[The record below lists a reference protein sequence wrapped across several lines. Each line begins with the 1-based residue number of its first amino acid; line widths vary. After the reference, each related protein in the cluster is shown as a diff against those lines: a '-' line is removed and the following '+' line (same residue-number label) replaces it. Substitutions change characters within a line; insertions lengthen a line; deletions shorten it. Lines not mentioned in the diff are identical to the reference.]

1 MNKYET
7 IFIIRNDTTENQKRE
22 VISKIEEFIV
32 SKGKITKSEVL
43 GTKKLAYA
51 IKGQDTG
58 YYCCL
63 EFETKPEATYELERL
78 FRITEKILKFIV
90 VKLEG

>member
-7 IFIIRNDTTENQKRE
+7 ILIIRNDTTENQKRE
-22 VISKIEEFIV
+22 VISKIEEFMI

-58 YYCCL
+58 YYCL
-63 EFETKPEATYELERL
+63 IEFEINSNVVYELERL
-78 FRITEKILKFIV
+78 LRITEEVLKYIV
-90 VKLEG
+90 VKKED